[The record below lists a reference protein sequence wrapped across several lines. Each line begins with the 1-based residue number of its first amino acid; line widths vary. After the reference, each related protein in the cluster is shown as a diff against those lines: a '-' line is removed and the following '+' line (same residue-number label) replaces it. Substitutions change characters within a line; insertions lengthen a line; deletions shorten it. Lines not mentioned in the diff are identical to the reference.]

1 MIEPYVFVRAITLGL
16 GLLWA
21 CFWIG
26 RIVRFERRWRE
37 RAVTVLHVDERRW
50 RRWIATIFLR
60 ATILDPINL
69 TLMCVLVAIWTLYRV
84 Q

>member
-1 MIEPYVFVRAITLGL
+1 MIEPYVYFRVVTFGL

-26 RIVRFERRWRE
+26 RIVRFERRWRQRMVTTLHLEE
-37 RAVTVLHVDERRW
+37 RVW
-50 RRWIATIFLR
+50 RKWIAITFLR

-69 TLMCVLVAIWTLYRV
+69 ALMFLLVGIWTLYRFE
-84 Q
+84 